1 MKRYI
6 VVEGETDKR
15 SVLDFLE
22 IDSDSDISVI
32 VAGGRTAAK
41 TLGNSIAV
49 AKQAPVAIVIDAD
62 TTSDERM
69 RDEELE
75 FQDLVSML
83 PVSTPPVIF
92 LVKPNLETALQSSD
106 EALDKLALFAVDDDY
121 VIKNPFTLR
130 R

>member
-15 SVLDFLE
+15 AIIETLSLDM
-22 IDSDSDISVI
+22 DSDITVV
-32 VAGGRTAAK
+32 VAGGRGAAK

-62 TTSDERM
+62 TTSEEIM
-69 RDEELE
+69 RDEELS

-83 PVSTPPVIF
+83 PVSTPPVLF
-92 LVKPNLETALQSSD
+92 LVKPNLETAILEGD
-106 EALDKLALFAVDDDY
+106 ETLDKLAKFVDEDDY
-121 VIKNPFTLR
+121 ALNNPFTFR